1 MGQHQGYPEKLV
13 GAMEADTD
21 LEMRPEILETPI
33 GQLSKAIAGELIIP
47 GEEVSSQSAFI
58 PILIGLLPV
67 LADLLAQNCDPS
79 PERLVKFLQSK
90 RPRRQRFIANRINEW
105 TVDRKGITVLQ
116 ELGGKKF
123 GECARVVLADP
134 TNEMLVVEAF
144 DSPPP
149 ITPPTWGIL
158 N

>member
-21 LEMRPEILETPI
+21 LEMRPEIMETAV
-33 GQLSKAIAGELIIP
+33 GELSSAIADELVVD
-47 GEEVSSQSAFI
+47 GVSTKSAFI

-67 LADLLAQNCDPS
+67 LADLLAQNCNPT

-123 GECARVVLADP
+123 GGCARKVLADP
-134 TNEMLVVEAF
+134 ANEILVVEAF